1 MSKVQRFPARFCQS
15 DRLDKRGISMTKSNQ
30 AAFTA
35 ILISCGTMLGAGIGA
50 AFESIA
56 IGIPAGMALGGLAAI
71 GVNIAAR

>member
-1 MSKVQRFPARFCQS
+1 
-15 DRLDKRGISMTKSNQ
+15 MTKNNQ

-71 GVNIAAR
+71 GVNIAAL